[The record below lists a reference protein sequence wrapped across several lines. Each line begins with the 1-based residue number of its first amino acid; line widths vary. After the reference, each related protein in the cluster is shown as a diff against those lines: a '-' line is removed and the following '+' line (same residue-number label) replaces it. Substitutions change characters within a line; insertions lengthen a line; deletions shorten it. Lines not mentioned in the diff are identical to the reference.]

1 MRFLKKLKYVIT
13 LGVITASCS
22 VMASPYGDSD
32 VLFGC
37 IIKGKTTKEVAV
49 LRNNNEVTYLFGKS
63 DINGG
68 GVIPEITLVKNVIQL
83 RKVRTSP

>member
-1 MRFLKKLKYVIT
+1 MKFLKKLKYVIT

-49 LRNNNEVTYLFGKS
+49 LRNNNEV
-63 DINGG
+63 
-68 GVIPEITLVKNVIQL
+68 
-83 RKVRTSP
+83 

>member
-37 IIKGKTTKEVAV
+37 IIKGKTTKEVAD
-49 LRNNNEVTYLFGKS
+49 TY
-63 DINGG
+63 I
-68 GVIPEITLVKNVIQL
+68 EHT
-83 RKVRTSP
+83 RKRVYLLCFLYR